1 MELIIQTL
9 DLKLPYTEVTI
20 LLDALRRYSGYIDHL
35 NPECVDEDIYADL
48 QNDNETVKAL
58 EKSLTDIF
66 EQHVGQ
72 Y

>member
-1 MELIIQTL
+1 MQTL
-9 DLKLPYTEVTI
+9 DLKLPYTEVII
-20 LLDALRRYSGYIDHL
+20 LLDALHHYARYIDDLH
-35 NPECVDEDIYADL
+35 PERVDEDVYADL

-66 EQHVGQ
+66 EKHVGH